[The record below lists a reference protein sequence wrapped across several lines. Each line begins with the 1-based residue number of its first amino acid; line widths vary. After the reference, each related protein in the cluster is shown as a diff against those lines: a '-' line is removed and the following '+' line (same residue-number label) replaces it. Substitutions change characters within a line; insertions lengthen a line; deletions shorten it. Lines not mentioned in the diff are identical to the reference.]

1 MHSGLDLKGRRQ
13 DGSVIDVDIN
23 LSPTGDGRVIA
34 FVKNTDPRGQ
44 KGERRDP
51 EAIPARE
58 ARRAIRSQRRPR
70 LN

>member
-1 MHSGLDLKGRRQ
+1 M
-13 DGSVIDVDIN
+13 IDVDIN

-58 ARRAIRSQRRPR
+58 ARRAIPVSEETQAQLKAKSHRFMQSASR
-70 LN
+70 